1 MRKDE
6 GIRMIAPVGLT
17 GRRNHIHV
25 YHVYHVPC
33 VVHIVY
39 HVSVYLTGLTGWR
52 NHITV
57 STQQLAAISCLN
69 VRPLPSPVYH
79 VYQVYHVY
87 LCTFTISFVGL

>member
-25 YHVYHVPC
+25 YHVYHVP
-33 VVHIVY
+33 
-39 HVSVYLTGLTGWR
+39 VYLTGLTGR
-52 NHITV
+52 GNHITV